1 MNSIQGV
8 APAKLNLFLHIT
20 SRRTD
25 GYHNLQTIFQF
36 IDYCDV
42 LEFTYRSDGQLSC
55 ESTAQDL
62 PPEQDLVLRA
72 ARLLQQHSDTSK
84 GADIQVEK
92 KIPMGAGL
100 GGGSSDAATTLLALN
115 KLWQLQLSP
124 TQLAKLGMRLG
135 ADVPVF
141 VHGHAAWAE
150 GVGESLTPVNL
161 KEPWYL
167 VVNPNCQISTKEI
180 FLAQDLTRDTF
191 PITIR
196 EFVAGRSQNVCE
208 PVVRRLYPPV
218 GQVLDWLSQ
227 YSEEARLTGTGACI
241 FAAFETQSAAK
252 TVWEQ
257 LPNQWQGIV
266 AQGKNVSPALKEF
279 TNR

>member
-1 MNSIQGV
+1 MTSIQGL

-20 SRRTD
+20 SRRAN

-42 LEFTYRSDGQLSC
+42 LEFAYRSDGQLLY

-62 PPEQDLVLRA
+62 PKEQDLVLRA
-72 ARLLQQHSDTSK
+72 ARLLQQHSNTSK
-84 GADIQVEK
+84 GADIQVVK
-92 KIPMGAGL
+92 KIPMGGGL

-124 TQLAKLGMRLG
+124 TQLAKLGLHLG

-167 VVNPNCQISTKEI
+167 VVNPNCQISTKKI
-180 FLAQDLTRDTF
+180 FLAQDLTRDAF

-196 EFVAGRSQNVCE
+196 EFVAGRSRNVCE
-208 PVVRRLYPPV
+208 PVVRQLYPQV
-218 GQVLDWLSQ
+218 GQALDWLAQ
-227 YSEEARLTGTGACI
+227 YNQARLTGTGACI
-241 FAAFETQSAAK
+241 FAAFETQSQAE
-252 TVWEQ
+252 TVLEQ
-257 LPNQWQGIV
+257 LPNQWQGFV
-266 AQGKNVSPALKEF
+266 AQGKNISPALKEF